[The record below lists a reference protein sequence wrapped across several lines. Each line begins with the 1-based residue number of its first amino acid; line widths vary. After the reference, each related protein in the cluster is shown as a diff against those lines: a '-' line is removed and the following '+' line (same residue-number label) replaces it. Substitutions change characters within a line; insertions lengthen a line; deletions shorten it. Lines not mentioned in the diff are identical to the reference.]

1 VTILRS
7 KLLFLIAL
15 TVVIVL
21 ALQGAFQLAFFTE
34 HLGNSWWDG
43 A

>member
-1 VTILRS
+1 VTILRT

-21 ALQGAFQLAFFTE
+21 ALQGLAELPSFKD
-34 HLGNSWWDG
+34 SWWDG
-43 A
+43 H